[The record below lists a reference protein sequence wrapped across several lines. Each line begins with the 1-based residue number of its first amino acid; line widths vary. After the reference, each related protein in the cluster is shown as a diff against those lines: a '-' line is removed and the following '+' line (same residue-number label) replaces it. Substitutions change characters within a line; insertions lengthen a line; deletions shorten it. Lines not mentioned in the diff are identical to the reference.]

1 MLLPHEVKMSRSPQ
15 RNKILTN
22 IDIQM
27 GTFKMQDTNR
37 NIMRKVVMGYS
48 QIFFFDDE

>member
-1 MLLPHEVKMSRSPQ
+1 M
-15 RNKILTN
+15 LTN

-27 GTFKMQDTNR
+27 SKFKMQDTNR
-37 NIMRKVVMGYS
+37 NIMRGVVMGYS